1 MITVIE
7 LPTPRIIK
15 KKLKKFYTRERA
27 GMYILILGG
36 IGIVCA
42 NAVPFKVIPISV
54 LLYCGFAYEMIENI
68 DFIIDDPKVVQMVLE
83 SYNKT
88 NYSMYM

>member
-15 KKLKKFYTRERA
+15 RKIKKFYTKERA

-36 IGIVCA
+36 IAIVCI
-42 NAVPFKVIPISV
+42 NTIPFKIIPISV
-54 LLYCGFAYEMIENI
+54 LLYCGFAYEMVENI
-68 DFIIDDPKVVQMVLE
+68 DYIIDDPKLVQMILDT
-83 SYNKT
+83 YNRN
-88 NYSMYM
+88 NYFTYV